1 MTAMTR
7 AECARL
13 GALSDQQLADMGE
26 PPGSIAFIR
35 ERAEQE
41 SPTPLYVGVDLG
53 ADDRTVIAAVERIEN
68 GEPLFNVIADLCRP
82 MEKL

>member
-1 MTAMTR
+1 MTR

-13 GALSDQQLADMGE
+13 GVLSDQQLADMGE

-41 SPTPLYVGVDLG
+41 NPTPLCAGLDPSSVDEQVETAVARLTAG
-53 ADDRTVIAAVERIEN
+53 IDLFTVIS
-68 GEPLFNVIADLCRP
+68 DLCRP
-82 MEKL
+82 PAEKL